1 MANIRFSKSLEI
13 HPSRENAIDNG
24 KYQGNF
30 KTTFVTSFFR
40 TFQFMA
46 LINVVSG
53 QLNCKHKTYILI
65 IILHSY
71 DDYKE

>member
-1 MANIRFSKSLEI
+1 MANIRFSKSLE
-13 HPSRENAIDNG
+13 NAINNG

-30 KTTFVTSFFR
+30 KTVFVTSFFC
-40 TFQFMA
+40 TFQFMG

-53 QLNCKHKTYILI
+53 QLNCKHKTCISI
-65 IILHSY
+65 IILHNY